1 MEALF
6 ILIAIGAILLWFLLS
21 PLFEKIGKFTDK
33 TIKNAVTEKIESNEE
48 EKENM

>member
-6 ILIAIGAILLWFLLS
+6 ILISIGAILLWFLLS

-33 TIKNAVTEKIESNEE
+33 IIKNAVTEKIETNED